1 VLQTVTHIDSELS
14 YITLSEDVEFKMKI
28 ASNKYEIFEIVPIAA
43 SIYFNYKATGP
54 VHVCLLNVNM
64 VCY

>member
-1 VLQTVTHIDSELS
+1 
-14 YITLSEDVEFKMKI
+14 LSEDVEFKMKI

-43 SIYFNYKATGP
+43 SIYFDYKATGP